1 MRSLAVIALSSLLA
15 PAAVGLSAQ
24 APAAPSPAAPA
35 APAAAAAV
43 GDKIYVIDTNHS
55 TIGFA
60 VSIMGMSEVTGKFV
74 DFTGRIVVP
83 DEADLTKATVQVV
96 IKTSSID
103 TGIADRDK
111 HLRTADF
118 FDAVN
123 YPEITFKSQEIKRVG
138 EGYAVI
144 GDFTMRGV
152 TKRLTIPFQL
162 TGHEKVLGA
171 RATFPLNRRDYG
183 VSWSRVMDNGA
194 QFAADVVTVELRVLT
209 RVGMTAAELA
219 KAEEARKRG
228 AKD

>member
-1 MRSLAVIALSSLLA
+1 MRSLVVVALSSLLV
-15 PAAVGLSAQ
+15 PAAGLSAQ
-24 APAAPSPAAPA
+24 APAAASPAAPA
-35 APAAAAAV
+35 APVASGAAS
-43 GDKIYVIDTNHS
+43 GEKIYVIDTNHS

-60 VSIMGMSEVTGKFV
+60 VPILGMSEVTGKFA

-83 DEADLTKATVQVV
+83 DETDLTKATVQVV
-96 IKTSSID
+96 IKTASID

-118 FDAVN
+118 FDATN
-123 YPEITFKSQEIKRVG
+123 YPEITFKSQEIRRVG
-138 EGYAVI
+138 DGYAVI

-162 TGHEKVLGA
+162 TGHDKVLGA
-171 RATFPLNRRDYG
+171 KATLPLNRRDYG

-194 QFAADVVTVELRVLT
+194 QFVADVVTVELRVLT

-219 KAEEARKRG
+219 KAEAARKPG